1 MSIQTEA
8 ALLPYT
14 MTYSSSTATSQPN
27 ESSLNGS
34 ARRAAECH
42 HDMHETIID
51 ALDTLWD
58 AFEEDQPSN
67 LYQLVMG
74 QVERPLLARVLE
86 RCDNNQSRAA
96 ACLGIN
102 RSTLRK
108 KLRDH
113 DLI

>member
-1 MSIQTEA
+1 
-8 ALLPYT
+8 
-14 MTYSSSTATSQPN
+14 MTYSTSPSDASPAQPA
-27 ESSLNGS
+27 LDGT

-42 HDMHETIID
+42 RDVHQTIID
-51 ALDTLWD
+51 ALDILWD

-86 RCDNNQSRAA
+86 RCDHNQSRAA

>member
-1 MSIQTEA
+1 
-8 ALLPYT
+8 
-14 MTYSSSTATSQPN
+14 MTHSSRTATAESN
-27 ESSLNGS
+27 LSSLNGS
-34 ARRAAECH
+34 ARRAAECQR
-42 HDMHETIID
+42 DVHETIVD
-51 ALDTLWD
+51 VLDILWD
-58 AFEEDQPSN
+58 AFEDDQPSN

-86 RCDNNQSRAA
+86 RCDHNQSRAA

>member
-1 MSIQTEA
+1 
-8 ALLPYT
+8 
-14 MTYSSSTATSQPN
+14 MTYTSTSSAASMP
-27 ESSLNGS
+27 ESSLNGT
-34 ARRAAECH
+34 ARKAAECH
-42 HDMHETIID
+42 RDVHETIVD
-51 ALDTLWD
+51 ALDLLWD

-74 QVERPLLARVLE
+74 QVERPLLSRVLE
-86 RCDNNQSRAA
+86 RCDYNQSRAA

-108 KLRDH
+108 KLREH

>member
-1 MSIQTEA
+1 MTESTTSSA
-8 ALLPYT
+8 ALIPE
-14 MTYSSSTATSQPN
+14 ST
-27 ESSLNGS
+27 LNGT
-34 ARRAAECH
+34 ARLAAECQQ
-42 HDMHETIID
+42 DVHETIVD
-51 ALDTLWD
+51 ALDLLWD

-86 RCDNNQSRAA
+86 RCDHNQSRAA

-108 KLRDH
+108 KLREH

>member
-1 MSIQTEA
+1 
-8 ALLPYT
+8 
-14 MTYSSSTATSQPN
+14 MTYSTRPSAASPAKRALDQTARQ
-27 ESSLNGS
+27 
-34 ARRAAECH
+34 AAACH
-42 HDMHETIID
+42 HDMHKTVID
-51 ALDTLWD
+51 ALDILWD

-67 LYQLVMG
+67 LYHLMMG

-86 RCDNNQSRAA
+86 RCNNNQSRAA

-113 DLI
+113 GLI

>member
-1 MSIQTEA
+1 
-8 ALLPYT
+8 
-14 MTYSSSTATSQPN
+14 MTYSTSTSAATPSEPA
-27 ESSLNGS
+27 LDGT

-42 HDMHETIID
+42 HDVHETIID
-51 ALDTLWD
+51 ALDILC
-58 AFEEDQPSN
+58 
-67 LYQLVMG
+67 QLVMG

-86 RCDNNQSRAA
+86 RCDHNQSRAA

>member
-1 MSIQTEA
+1 MTQIATTTV
-8 ALLPYT
+8 ALMPE
-14 MTYSSSTATSQPN
+14 N
-27 ESSLNGS
+27 SLNGS

-42 HDMHETIID
+42 QDVHETIVD
-51 ALDTLWD
+51 ALDLLWE
-58 AFEEDQPSN
+58 AFEEDQPTN
-67 LYQLVMG
+67 LYHLVMG
-74 QVERPLLARVLE
+74 QVERPLLSRVME
-86 RCDNNQSRAA
+86 RCDHNQSRAA

>member
-1 MSIQTEA
+1 
-8 ALLPYT
+8 

-27 ESSLNGS
+27 VSSLNGS

-42 HDMHETIID
+42 HDVHETIID
-51 ALDTLWD
+51 ALDILWD

-86 RCDNNQSRAA
+86 RCDHNQSRAA

>member
-1 MSIQTEA
+1 
-8 ALLPYT
+8 
-14 MTYSSSTATSQPN
+14 MTYSTRPSAASPAKPTLDKTARQ
-27 ESSLNGS
+27 
-34 ARRAAECH
+34 AAECH
-42 HDMHETIID
+42 HDMHQTIID
-51 ALDTLWD
+51 ALDILWD

-67 LYQLVMG
+67 LYHLVMG

-113 DLI
+113 GLI

>member
-1 MSIQTEA
+1 M
-8 ALLPYT
+8 T
-14 MTYSSSTATSQPN
+14 MTYSTSTSADAAPA
-27 ESSLNGS
+27 LNGT

-42 HDMHETIID
+42 RDVHETIID
-51 ALDTLWD
+51 ALDILWD

-86 RCDNNQSRAA
+86 RCDHNQSRAA